1 MVLDVRIVLEGAGS
15 IAVLFIQGDVDLE
28 TEGDLAAAI
37 QAALTG
43 PVREVVV
50 DLAAVPFLDSSGVR
64 VLLQGHQTA
73 HLKGA
78 TLRVRNPQRLVDDV
92 LQITEVA
99 PLLGLPA
106 RKR

>member
-1 MVLDVRIVLEGAGS
+1 MPPS
-15 IAVLFIQGDVDLE
+15 Q
-28 TEGDLAAAI
+28 
-37 QAALTG
+37 
-43 PVREVVV
+43 
-50 DLAAVPFLDSSGVR
+50 FLDSSGVR
-64 VLLQGHQTA
+64 VLLQGRQAA

-78 TLRVRNPQRLVDDV
+78 TLLVRNPQRLVDDV

>member
-1 MVLDVRIVLEGAGS
+1 MLLDVRIEVEGAGS
-15 IAVLFIQGDVDLE
+15 IAVLFVQGDVDLE

-37 QAALTG
+37 RAALAG

-64 VLLQGHQTA
+64 VLLQGRETA